1 MTNPAHII
9 ETALLLLVAY
19 VLGCVIGYG
28 ARRVI
33 AANTGTPRQ
42 PIAAALAPPPPTPPP
57 RTLTPAA
64 KLARAA
70 SADEMP
76 PPAPVPLA
84 KPTVVAPKPA
94 AKPKPKPKPK
104 AADPKP
110 AALAAP
116 RNGNRDDLKQ
126 IKGIGPKI
134 EASLNG
140 LGIYHFD
147 QLAAFTKPNVDWV
160 ESHLAFKGR
169 IGREQWIEQARALAK
184 A

>member
-19 VLGCVIGYG
+19 VLGCVVGYG

-33 AANTGTPRQ
+33 AASTGTPRQ
-42 PIAAALAPPPPTPPP
+42 PITASVAPSSLPP
-57 RTLTPAA
+57 RSLTPAA

-76 PPAPVPLA
+76 APLPAPAA
-84 KPTVVAPKPA
+84 KPVVAAPKPV

-104 AADPKP
+104 VGDAKP

-147 QLAAFTKPNVDWV
+147 QLAGFTKPNVEWV
-160 ESHLAFKGR
+160 EGHLAFKGR
-169 IGREQWIEQARALAK
+169 IGREKWIEQAKALAR

>member
-28 ARRVI
+28 ARRFIV
-33 AANTGTPRQ
+33 ANTGRPRQ
-42 PIAAALAPPPPTPPP
+42 PIATAIAAPVAVPPSPAPP

-76 PPAPVPLA
+76 VPTPMPAPVPV
-84 KPTVVAPKPA
+84 KVKPA
-94 AKPKPKPKPK
+94 AKPKPKATDPKPK
-104 AADPKP
+104 P
-110 AALAAP
+110 LSAP
-116 RNGNRDDLKQ
+116 RKGAKDDLKQ

-140 LGIYHFD
+140 VGIYHFD
-147 QLAAFTKPNVDWV
+147 QLAAFTKPNVEWV

-169 IGREQWIEQARALAK
+169 IGREKWIEQAKALAK
-184 A
+184 V